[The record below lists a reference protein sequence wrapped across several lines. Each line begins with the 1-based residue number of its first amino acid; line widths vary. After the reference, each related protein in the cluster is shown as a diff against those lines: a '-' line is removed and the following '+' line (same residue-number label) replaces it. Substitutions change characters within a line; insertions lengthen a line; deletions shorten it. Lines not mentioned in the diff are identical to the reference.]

1 MYCFFHPSKPA
12 VAQCVDCH
20 KALCLECAS
29 KYTIPICDA
38 CNNRRKFAERIGY
51 LKPLIICIILYFI
64 GYNLKIFNPDDT
76 LGGYMCMSIY
86 AGWKVINQFIPNLF
100 VWFNLKAI
108 FWYYLIRISVSMF
121 IGVIVTPI
129 YLLYCTVM
137 LVRSFFK

>member
-1 MYCFFHPSKPA
+1 
-12 VAQCVDCH
+12 
-20 KALCLECAS
+20 
-29 KYTIPICDA
+29 
-38 CNNRRKFAERIGY
+38 
-51 LKPLIICIILYFI
+51 
-64 GYNLKIFNPDDT
+64 
-76 LGGYMCMSIY
+76 MSIY

-121 IGVIVTPI
+121 IGMIVTPI